1 MTPIEQLHGTYQT
14 ITGIEVRLP
23 VWERAFMDY
32 LAHGF
37 TADDLRLV
45 LGHLIRENKR
55 MNGARFSLR
64 LNTLL
69 DYQYERFDAFLGE
82 ARAMERNRVK
92 RSPAERVLAARTG
105 GVTATAT
112 TATAR
117 PVAEVIRA
125 LREEA
130 L

>member
-1 MTPIEQLHGTYQT
+1 MSAIEQLHTTYQDVT
-14 ITGIEVRLP
+14 HIEVRLA
-23 VWERAFMDY
+23 VWERAFQDY
-32 LAHGF
+32 LDHGF
-37 TADDLRLV
+37 TCDDMKLV
-45 LGHLIRENKR
+45 LNHLMRENRR

-82 ARAMERNRVK
+82 ARAMERNRV
-92 RSPAERVLAARTG
+92 RRTPAERVLATRTG

-112 TATAR
+112 AATAR
-117 PVAEVIRA
+117 PVGDVIRA
-125 LREEA
+125 LREAA